1 MADEAFAL
9 SPISA
14 RSASPTDADYDA
26 IREAFMET
34 ARGRWFLG
42 EYAKRNRNTDTA
54 MVLEAVTRL
63 EQSVAASR
71 NEAAAMVPEA
81 DSGDVTSPSPAHDEI
96 LASVKIILER
106 TRAALIAALSVPDM
120 EQALSPFQRSAR
132 IIQEIAWG
140 LRESGSDGRI
150 CTILDEQVR
159 AMAAACEAIAPAEHR
174 DAVLHAF
181 DASLVQIDK
190 LAEGVTVPSTGEA
203 AVAVSDARDSEDR
216 ALPGGEVQTA
226 LTTEIPIPDMDATVI
241 EVAASS
247 QPMTIQAPAEHIAIA
262 ETLVQEK
269 PTARSSLGDS
279 LIAHGI
285 VSSKAAT
292 SDPLAPIRRMSQ
304 AEKIA
309 FFS

>member
-26 IREAFMET
+26 ISEAFMET

-42 EYAKRNRNTDTA
+42 EYAKRNRNADTA

-63 EQSVAASR
+63 EQSLAESR
-71 NEAAAMVPEA
+71 AEAAATKPPA
-81 DSGDVTSPSPAHDEI
+81 DGGPAAVEGI
-96 LASVKIILER
+96 LASVKMILEQ
-106 TRAALIAALSVPDM
+106 TRASLVVALSEADIGP
-120 EQALSPFQRSAR
+120 ALSAFQRSAR

-150 CTILDEQVR
+150 CTMLDTQVR
-159 AMAAACEAIAPAEHR
+159 AMTAACETFGAAEHR

-181 DASLVQIDK
+181 DASLMQIGK
-190 LAEGVTVPSTGEA
+190 LAVCDPAETSGEIDLLQSDSGNCAVTTAESRPLETTIVATDEA
-203 AVAVSDARDSEDR
+203 ATDAAAPPLDVE
-216 ALPGGEVQTA
+216 AVQT
-226 LTTEIPIPDMDATVI
+226 T
-241 EVAASS
+241 
-247 QPMTIQAPAEHIAIA
+247 IAIEAA
-262 ETLVQEK
+262 EPPSSVAEEK
-269 PTARSSLGDS
+269 VPAPSLGDS

-285 VSSKAAT
+285 VTPEAHVKP
-292 SDPLAPIRRMSQ
+292 DPLAPIRRMSQ
-304 AEKIA
+304 AQKIA

>member
-9 SPISA
+9 SPIAA

-42 EYAKRNRNTDTA
+42 EYAKRNRNADTA
-54 MVLEAVTRL
+54 MVLEAVMRL

-71 NEAAAMVPEA
+71 NEATASAPAA
-81 DSGDVTSPSPAHDEI
+81 DSADVTSSAPAQDEI

-106 TRAALIAALSVPDM
+106 TRAALVA
-120 EQALSPFQRSAR
+120 ALSPFQRSAR

-159 AMAAACEAIAPAEHR
+159 AMALACESFAAAEQR
-174 DAVLHAF
+174 DAILHTF
-181 DASLVQIDK
+181 DASLVQIEK
-190 LAEGVTVPSTGEA
+190 LAEGETAPARDEPAIAPGE
-203 AVAVSDARDSEDR
+203 VSRDSEDR
-216 ALPGGEVQTA
+216 APSLGEVQTA
-226 LTTEIPIPDMDATVI
+226 AAASNPVPDMDASVI

-247 QPMTIQAPAEHIAIA
+247 TPNAIQAPAEPSLTADTVA
-262 ETLVQEK
+262 QKK
-269 PTARSSLGDS
+269 PTARSSLGHS
-279 LIAHGI
+279 LLAHGI
-285 VSSKAAT
+285 VSPKAT
-292 SDPLAPIRRMSQ
+292 TTDPLAPIRRMSQ